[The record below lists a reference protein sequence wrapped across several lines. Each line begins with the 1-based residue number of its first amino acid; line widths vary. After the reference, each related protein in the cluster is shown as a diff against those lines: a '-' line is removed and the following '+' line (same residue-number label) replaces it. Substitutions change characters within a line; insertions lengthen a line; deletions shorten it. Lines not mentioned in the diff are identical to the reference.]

1 MTVSRISRTIA
12 AACFIATLG
21 APAIAD
27 DDDNSPGWRGGWGM
41 HQMMGRM
48 GRGGGMGG
56 CMMGYGPGDMLDRI
70 DGRLAFL
77 KAELKITESQS
88 ETWSDLAETIRN
100 NSETHNAMRRE
111 MMKDMRDGDFLKKS
125 LPDRL
130 SFQETHLDSRLQQVK
145 NVKEQVDKLY
155 AVLDDEQKESADD
168 VVLPMMG
175 MGCGR
180 GRGMMAN

>member
-1 MTVSRISRTIA
+1 MTVSRLSTTLA
-12 AACFIATLG
+12 AACLIAALG
-21 APAIAD
+21 SPAIAD
-27 DDDNSPGWRGGWGM
+27 DDDAPGWWGGRGM

-70 DGRLAFL
+70 DGRLAFI
-77 KAELKITESQS
+77 KAELKITDAQS
-88 ETWSDLAETIRN
+88 DAWSGLAETIRN

-111 MMKDMRDGDFLKKS
+111 MMTEMRNGDFFKRS

-130 SFQETHLDSRLQQVK
+130 TFQETHLGSRLQQVK
-145 NVKEQVDKLY
+145 DVREQVEKLY
-155 AVLDDEQKESADD
+155 AVLDDKQKESADE

-180 GRGMMAN
+180 GRGMMRN